1 MFLTSKLV
9 NSHISHLLCQLRHSL
24 ILFTGAGILLFGC
37 DISLF
42 LILALFLLILLN
54 SYFVLLTLLNFPSI
68 IQKIPLCQRLD
79 ILTVI
84 SENLQFG
91 NKIAFKHTG
100 KNVLVF
106 NDLVFQNV
114 VLRRKLIFIVI
125 VANHYLG

>member
-24 ILFTGAGILLFGC
+24 ILFTRTSILLFGC

-42 LILALFLLILLN
+42 LILTLLLLILLN

-68 IQKIPLCQRLD
+68 IQKVSLCQRLD
-79 ILTVI
+79 ILTVV
-84 SENLQFG
+84 SENLQFR
-91 NKIAFKHTG
+91 NKIPFKHTG
-100 KNVLVF
+100 KTVLVF

-114 VLRRKLIFIVI
+114 VLCRKLVLIVI
-125 VANHYLG
+125 VADHYLG